1 MVADVISCDKLLRHP
16 RGLVWELISS
26 PDMYPMFFT
35 GVGSCETL
43 IESTEA
49 GPDPEYVV
57 LSAKVKARV
66 RLILSNTKESLAIE
80 GRTDLRAFVRGAVS
94 ADPRPNH
101 GVAGGIGSARGNQEA
116 ECGRQPMVDGW
127 PGQNR

>member
-80 GRTDLRAFVRGAVS
+80 GVDNDGLISVRLFEEPVRA
-94 ADPRPNH
+94 RP
-101 GVAGGIGSARGNQEA
+101 ASESRC
-116 ECGRQPMVDGW
+116 CGRHRFCPRESRSRVRPSTNG
-127 PGQNR
+127 

>member
-80 GRTDLRAFVRGAVS
+80 GVDNDGLISVRLFEERSAQTRVRITVLRAASVLPA
-94 ADPRPNH
+94 
-101 GVAGGIGSARGNQEA
+101 
-116 ECGRQPMVDGW
+116 
-127 PGQNR
+127 